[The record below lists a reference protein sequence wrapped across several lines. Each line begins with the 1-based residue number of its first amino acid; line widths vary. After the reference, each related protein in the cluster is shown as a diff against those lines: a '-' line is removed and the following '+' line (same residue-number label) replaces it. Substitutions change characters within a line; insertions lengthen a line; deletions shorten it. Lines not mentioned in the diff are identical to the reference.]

1 MDYPKPGRLVGGIIL
16 AAIGVIGL
24 GGMGTTDVNSV
35 AAYIIVCL
43 LFMGGGLALILAYV
57 RARKRYSA
65 YQREEDER
73 MQREQD
79 LYDARKELELQK
91 VNAELERVKAAAEQV
106 RVCPHC
112 GGSTK
117 GEICEYCGSRL

>member
-1 MDYPKPGRLVGGIIL
+1 
-16 AAIGVIGL
+16 
-24 GGMGTTDVNSV
+24 
-35 AAYIIVCL
+35 
-43 LFMGGGLALILAYV
+43 MGGGLALILAYV